1 MVADSTLVEKN
12 TQFVMLIPRKLK
24 GHLASFEI
32 TSENFERI
40 CSAFTARALISG
52 AYATWINGHDEYMVP
67 NCTHSKYNQW
77 LVDSII
83 YSVFNGKSNMSSI
96 REINTPYADTSIQ
109 NEFFWMS
116 VKDIEKLAGGEFSTA
131 DINTAIED
139 DIEVFGKERFVYKK
153 LQTVTLS
160 PDAQAVLDKATELVK
175 SSFKYRKQ
183 FNQEHPEYHINTW
196 DAGWYQIKG
205 MLKQYDPEGLKQF
218 NELYKKLEDRM
229 RPLVYELGFLY
240 K

>member
-1 MVADSTLVEKN
+1 M
-12 TQFVMLIPRKLK
+12 
-24 GHLASFEI
+24 
-32 TSENFERI
+32 
-40 CSAFTARALISG
+40 CSSDLG
-52 AYATWINGHDEYMVP
+52 ANID
-67 NCTHSKYNQW
+67 
-77 LVDSII
+77 I
-83 YSVFNGKSNMSSI
+83 F
-96 REINTPYADTSIQ
+96 

-116 VKDIEKLAGGEFSTA
+116 VKDIRTIAE
-131 DINTAIED
+131 NTAGADKVYD
-139 DIEVFGKERFVYKK
+139 DLDMYGKERFVYKK

-175 SSFKYRKQ
+175 SSFQYRAE
-183 FNQEHPEYHINTW
+183 FDRVHPEYHINTW

-205 MLKQYDPEGLKQF
+205 MLKQYDSEGLKQF